1 MNREMP
7 SPFIIDQR
15 NRSERS
21 RSQIERSQI
30 PIQIENSESQS
41 WPTEIESEESD
52 RGSCIINENINLDLQ
67 YDNCI
72 FGVFLIH

>member
-1 MNREMP
+1 VNREMP

-30 PIQIENSESQS
+30 PIQIENSENQS

-52 RGSCIINENINLDLQ
+52 RGSCIINENINLDLLHSKH
-67 YDNCI
+67 
-72 FGVFLIH
+72 VFVDFFIH